1 MLDEPD
7 VHLRRLFDGPRRSLG
22 CVAQV
27 SGLSELGADDL
38 QPLGQDDRSV
48 YSLVGS
54 VKSVDHNVCLAI
66 ADGLVSVLLA
76 KSRQLPVVGGQ
87 FTGS

>member
-1 MLDEPD
+1 MSQTSTSDGCSTVLAA
-7 VHLRRLFDGPRRSLG
+7 RLAAL
-22 CVAQV
+22 QV